1 MPRLPF
7 LCSSTYF
14 HEDLDSFKVVS
25 VGWALFILPKTSNF
39 KFHWYYHFF
48 FLDGK
53 LV

>member
-25 VGWALFILPKTSNF
+25 VGWELFILSKTSNF
-39 KFHWYYHFF
+39 IGTTTF